1 MTKIYHSQHG
11 LSMAV
16 THLNAPYGA
25 IVCARDLVDSLSHGE
40 LRAASAKATAIL
52 SYLFI
57 EVEPR
62 LVMRCAI
69 ESGSSLP
76 KANQLYSDTIKSG
89 APRSALWESS
99 IKDLL

>member
-1 MTKIYHSQHG
+1 MSKLTLQQHG
-11 LSMAV
+11 ISMAV

-25 IVCARDLVDSLSHGE
+25 IVCARDIIDSLSQGE
-40 LRAASAKATAIL
+40 LRAASSKAAAIL
-52 SYLFI
+52 SYLFV

-62 LVMRCAI
+62 LVMQCAM

-76 KANQLYSDTIKSG
+76 MANQLYSNTIKGG
-89 APRSALWESS
+89 APRSPLWESS

>member
-1 MTKIYHSQHG
+1 MSKNNQQQHG
-11 LSMAV
+11 ISMAV

-25 IVCARDLVDSLSHGE
+25 IVCATDLIESLIQGE
-40 LRAASAKATAIL
+40 LRAASPKAAAIL
-52 SYLFI
+52 SYLFV

-62 LVMRCAI
+62 LVMQCAM

-76 KANQLYSDTIKSG
+76 IVNQLYLDTIKGG

-99 IKDLL
+99 ITALL